1 MSRPACDDGAVP
13 DFVPVD
19 FQPPSG
25 LDHPRFRLQPLG
37 PEHNESDHAAWMS
50 SIDHIHTTP
59 GWAESRWPHPMSLEE
74 NRADLERHAA
84 DFLARRGF
92 TYTVLA
98 PDDATVIGC
107 VYIYPGGDA
116 AHDAVIRSWVRAA
129 DRDLDAVL
137 WREVSRW
144 LEASWP
150 FERTDYTPRP

>member
-1 MSRPACDDGAVP
+1 MP

-25 LDHPRFRLQPLG
+25 LEHPRFRLRPLG

-50 SIDHIHTTP
+50 SIDHIHATP
-59 GWAESRWPHPMSLEE
+59 GFAGSDWPNPMTLEE
-74 NRADLERHAA
+74 NRSDLERHAA
-84 DFLARRGF
+84 DFVAQLGF

-98 PDDATVIGC
+98 PAEAIVIGC
-107 VYIYPGGDA
+107 VYIYPREDA
-116 AHDAVIRSWVRAA
+116 ASDVVVRSWVRAA
-129 DRDLDAVL
+129 DADLDAVL

-150 FERTDYTPRP
+150 FQRTDYAPRP